1 VSPRKQTN
9 NSISIVKMSLAASTI
24 FLFLNLS
31 LPFNPAACAQEA
43 ARPKIVAS
51 GALPLKG
58 NSQTEVDSSVKRPSL
73 KTLGQTLLGPLG
85 AVVGVSVGVPVRIA
99 RDVAQHTMAMKEQA
113 TDDVA
118 GSENPD
124 LTAKTVGSYTAV
136 AFGLVS
142 GLISGTIKGT
152 ERGLDAGFRKPF
164 SRESMS
170 LKDPD

>member
-1 VSPRKQTN
+1 MSPRRQTTD
-9 NSISIVKMSLAASTI
+9 SFFIIKMSLAASTI

-31 LPFNPAACAQEA
+31 LPVNLAACAQEA
-43 ARPKIVAS
+43 AGPKIVAS

-58 NSQTEVDSSVKRPSL
+58 NSPTEEDTSAKRPSL

-99 RDVAQHTMAMKEQA
+99 RDVARHTLAMREQA

-124 LTAKTVGSYTAV
+124 LTAKTVGSYTGM